1 MRRGGVATV
10 VVAGAILGGIVAPTP
25 AEEGPSAFEHFVAV
39 KDGRLFDG
47 DRELRFISFNI
58 PNLNYVEDELAFHR
72 LHPYRLP
79 EEYEIR
85 DALESVR
92 QMGGQVVRLYTI
104 PVRRMQDPADVPT
117 FVLAPGQLDEASM
130 QAMDRV
136 LAVANQVGVR
146 LIVPLLNNWQWM
158 GGVPQ
163 YAAFREKDEGEFWTD
178 PQLIADFEKTVELV
192 VTRTN
197 TLTGVDYRDDKAILC
212 WETGNELQAPYSWT
226 HEIAAYLQEL
236 DPNHLVMDGYYAI
249 DPVPVRE
256 EAVLDPM
263 IDIVSSHHYV
273 RDPELLRTFIRTNEE
288 VVAGRKPHV
297 VGEFG
302 FVGTQAVARIL
313 DELIASDVSGAL
325 VWSLRS
331 HRREGGFYWH
341 SEPFGSGLFKAYHWP
356 GFASG
361 DDYDERDLLWVMRDR
376 AFAIQGRTAPPLTA
390 PAPPRLLPIDDVSR
404 ISWQG
409 SVGASTYV
417 VERATRAGGP
427 WMVVADAVSD
437 AAEPYEPL
445 FRDASAVVG
454 ESYRYRVRARNVAGV
469 SDPSSVVGP
478 VTATHATFVDTM
490 RSRAIPYGARGDVT
504 VATGD
509 DRRFR
514 ERRYRRQGSSGSE
527 LLYALPGR
535 IQAVRVQVFA
545 QNSDDPVVI
554 LGSPDGR
561 SFGPLPVER
570 KSFALEDED
579 YGYWTPLLYV
589 GEGREDDRYLKIVFR
604 DPAQLSRVEIDHS
617 PDSDTP

>member
-1 MRRGGVATV
+1 
-10 VVAGAILGGIVAPTP
+10 
-25 AEEGPSAFEHFVAV
+25 
-39 KDGRLFDG
+39 
-47 DRELRFISFNI
+47 
-58 PNLNYVEDELAFHR
+58 
-72 LHPYRLP
+72 
-79 EEYEIR
+79 
-85 DALESVR
+85 
-92 QMGGQVVRLYTI
+92 
-104 PVRRMQDPADVPT
+104 
-117 FVLAPGQLDEASM
+117 
-130 QAMDRV
+130 
-136 LAVANQVGVR
+136 
-146 LIVPLLNNWQWM
+146 M

-361 DDYDERDLLWVMRDR
+361 DDYDERDLL
-376 AFAIQGRTAPPLTA
+376 
-390 PAPPRLLPIDDVSR
+390 
-404 ISWQG
+404 
-409 SVGASTYV
+409 
-417 VERATRAGGP
+417 
-427 WMVVADAVSD
+427 
-437 AAEPYEPL
+437 
-445 FRDASAVVG
+445 
-454 ESYRYRVRARNVAGV
+454 
-469 SDPSSVVGP
+469 
-478 VTATHATFVDTM
+478 
-490 RSRAIPYGARGDVT
+490 
-504 VATGD
+504 
-509 DRRFR
+509 
-514 ERRYRRQGSSGSE
+514 
-527 LLYALPGR
+527 YA
-535 IQAVRVQVFA
+535 
-545 QNSDDPVVI
+545 
-554 LGSPDGR
+554 
-561 SFGPLPVER
+561 
-570 KSFALEDED
+570 
-579 YGYWTPLLYV
+579 

-617 PDSDTP
+617 PDSGTP

>member
-1 MRRGGVATV
+1 MEARMRRGGVATV

-178 PQLIADFEKTVELV
+178 PQLIA
-192 VTRTN
+192 
-197 TLTGVDYRDDKAILC
+197 
-212 WETGNELQAPYSWT
+212 
-226 HEIAAYLQEL
+226 
-236 DPNHLVMDGYYAI
+236 
-249 DPVPVRE
+249 
-256 EAVLDPM
+256 
-263 IDIVSSHHYV
+263 
-273 RDPELLRTFIRTNEE
+273 
-288 VVAGRKPHV
+288 
-297 VGEFG
+297 
-302 FVGTQAVARIL
+302 
-313 DELIASDVSGAL
+313 GAL

-361 DDYDERDLLWVMRDR
+361 DDYDERDLL
-376 AFAIQGRTAPPLTA
+376 
-390 PAPPRLLPIDDVSR
+390 
-404 ISWQG
+404 
-409 SVGASTYV
+409 
-417 VERATRAGGP
+417 
-427 WMVVADAVSD
+427 
-437 AAEPYEPL
+437 
-445 FRDASAVVG
+445 
-454 ESYRYRVRARNVAGV
+454 
-469 SDPSSVVGP
+469 
-478 VTATHATFVDTM
+478 
-490 RSRAIPYGARGDVT
+490 
-504 VATGD
+504 
-509 DRRFR
+509 
-514 ERRYRRQGSSGSE
+514 
-527 LLYALPGR
+527 YA
-535 IQAVRVQVFA
+535 
-545 QNSDDPVVI
+545 
-554 LGSPDGR
+554 
-561 SFGPLPVER
+561 
-570 KSFALEDED
+570 
-579 YGYWTPLLYV
+579 

-617 PDSDTP
+617 PDSGTP